1 LGEGKSGEII
11 FSQSSTSVKTME
23 YRYEK
28 LVGMKS
34 LTGTKRN
41 CAPHPMKQKAISYYG
56 LQSIKRIE

>member
-41 CAPHPMKQKAISYYG
+41 CARMY
-56 LQSIKRIE
+56 LF